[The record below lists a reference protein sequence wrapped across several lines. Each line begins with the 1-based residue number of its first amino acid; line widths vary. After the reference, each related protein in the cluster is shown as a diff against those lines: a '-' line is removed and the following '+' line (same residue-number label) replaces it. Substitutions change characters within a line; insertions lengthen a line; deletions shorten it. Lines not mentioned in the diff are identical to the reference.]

1 MFTLCLHHRGLGES
15 CSSSALI
22 GLTDSSPLP
31 LFTPVISLLCFPD
44 EPNVTLSGECRGEL
58 KINNSHVCSSNWNL
72 DYSHLVCQEQP
83 DCSNAVFYDRATSSV
98 NTQLQHVACEDHHDK
113 LGQCNRYEGP
123 CADGPV
129 SVYCVG
135 TYGIR
140 LYPDEWGYFS
150 HQFFCVQQYL
160 PEGVLCCFPGG
171 IRFRTTGRCGG
182 QIQVNYRNKWEN
194 VYLWKFPSR
203 FKEELCQE
211 LGCQGYNA
219 SIRLPKRNYVVILLL
234 HHFSYQKPNICCKSK
249 SKSNLNLK
257 MSSTLFYFSS
267 PRPSWK
273 QRWTAVWITTTLGT
287 VLLFMKPVKEANR
300 QKSTAM
306 VEMLSR
312 YQGLTNLDD
321 SNKYSLCERKCV
333 CG

>member
-219 SIRLPKRNYVVILLL
+219 SISVPKRNYVVILLL
-234 HHFSYQKPNICCKSK
+234 HHFSYQKPDICCKSK
-249 SKSNLNLK
+249 WGKNVFNS
-257 MSSTLFYFSS
+257 
-267 PRPSWK
+267 
-273 QRWTAVWITTTLGT
+273 I
-287 VLLFMKPVKEANR
+287 LLFKSKAKLKTALNCSLDYNDIRHCVVIHEARESGQPAEIYCNGR
-300 QKSTAM
+300 NALKISGFDKS
-306 VEMLSR
+306 
-312 YQGLTNLDD
+312 G
-321 SNKYSLCERKCV
+321 
-333 CG
+333 